1 MDKKT
6 FEALALIEELAYE
19 SGIQN
24 GDKELENAIKLM
36 EDLIAKGNK
45 EEKEPKYL
53 DKEEDRYALAD
64 YLDYYLSETM
74 ESVRKWDTEHLA
86 MNMLGELDIVKPK
99 WWDKRLKQ

>member
-45 EEKEPKYL
+45 EEKIYL
-53 DKEEDRYALAD
+53 R
-64 YLDYYLSETM
+64 
-74 ESVRKWDTEHLA
+74 
-86 MNMLGELDIVKPK
+86 I
-99 WWDKRLKQ
+99 